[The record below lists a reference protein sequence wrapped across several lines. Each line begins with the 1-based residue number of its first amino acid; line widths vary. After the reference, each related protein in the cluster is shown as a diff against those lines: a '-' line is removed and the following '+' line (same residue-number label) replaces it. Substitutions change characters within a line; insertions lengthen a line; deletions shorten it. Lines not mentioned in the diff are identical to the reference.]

1 MDSIKEIKE
10 IKEGLKNLLDRLE
23 TLEKASCTPC
33 EPLKKLFEVE
43 LPEDGEK
50 LYFIRD
56 LYGTVSS
63 KIFNINT
70 MSDIKR
76 FENGLYFETEEE
88 AEQHLKEQRLLF
100 KIKKWAK
107 EKNEGWVPDWEE
119 DEGKKWY
126 VYYNHI
132 EESLKVMWYY
142 NSTNFIKLPYFKTEE
157 IAQACI
163 DEFGEEI
170 KEVLCNEVE

>member
-100 KIKKWAK
+100 KIKKWA
-107 EKNEGWVPDWEE
+107 EIHNEGWEPDWEE
-119 DEGKKWY
+119 DEEKKWY
-126 VYYNHI
+126 VYYNHV
-132 EESLKVMWYY
+132 EKSLKVTWGY

-163 DEFGEEI
+163 DLFGDEI
-170 KEVLCNEVE
+170 NEVLC

>member
-100 KIKKWAK
+100 KIKKWA
-107 EKNEGWVPDWEE
+107 EIHNEGWEPDWSNGGEI
-119 DEGKKWY
+119 K
-126 VYYNHI
+126 YYIFYLNSDMYLKI
-132 EESLKVMWYY
+132 NSAFSLER
-142 NSTNFIKLPYFKTEE
+142 FIKLPYFKTRE

-163 DEFGEEI
+163 DIFGDEI
-170 KEVLCNEVE
+170 KEVLR